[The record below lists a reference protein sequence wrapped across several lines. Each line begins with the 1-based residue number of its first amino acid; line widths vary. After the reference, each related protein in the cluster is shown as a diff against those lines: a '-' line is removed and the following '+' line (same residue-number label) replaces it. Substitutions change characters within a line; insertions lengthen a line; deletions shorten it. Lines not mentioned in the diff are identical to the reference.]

1 LFSVGGSLISYICII
16 VVLADRRKGWPEFAP
31 YDAIHVGAAVSE
43 IPLPLIDQLKP
54 GGRMIFP
61 IGNETQDL
69 KIVDKN
75 SDGSINIWTKPSVRY
90 VSLASKETQLKSD

>member
-1 LFSVGGSLISYICII
+1 
-16 VVLADRRKGWPEFAP
+16 VLADGRKGWPEFAP

-61 IGNETQDL
+61 VGNETQDL

-90 VSLASKETQLKSD
+90 VSLASKETQLKSV